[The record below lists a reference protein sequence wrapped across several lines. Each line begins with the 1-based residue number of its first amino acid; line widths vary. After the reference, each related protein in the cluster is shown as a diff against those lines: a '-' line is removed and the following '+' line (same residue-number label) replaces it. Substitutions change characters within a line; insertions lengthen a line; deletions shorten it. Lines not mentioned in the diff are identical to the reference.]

1 MREDFLHFLW
11 RTRQFDTT
19 HLTTTDGEP
28 IEILDFGNYN
38 ALDSGADFQN
48 VKLKIG
54 DWTWFGSVEMHVR
67 ASDWLAHGHQT
78 DAAFGSVILHVVF
91 ENDVEIP
98 RISNFRFQEIS
109 NSKFQG
115 IPNSKFQEI
124 PNSKFQ
130 DMSDADSEIWNLES
144 EINNSPKIPCLA
156 LKNRIPEGIF
166 KKYWAMLHNADWIPC
181 QSHIHQVSDLTK
193 NKWLERLAV
202 ERLERKSAAIQVAL
216 TQNKDDWEE
225 TFWQFTARYFG
236 SKVNAEPME
245 MLARSLPHRTLAKH
259 KNQLFQIEA
268 LLFGQAG
275 FLEKDFADDYL
286 IRLKKE
292 YQFLKNKHNLIQAV
306 PLAAWKYGRLR
317 PPSFPTIRLAQLAAL
332 IHRSLHLFS
341 KIIDN
346 QDISALPALFEV
358 EVSDYWHN
366 HFVFDTP
373 SVSSPKR
380 LGSDTIDVILIN
392 NIAPFLYLY
401 GKLRGDESLKDRSL
415 LVLEKVKPEKN
426 TLIDGWKTLGFTIPS
441 AADTQALIQ
450 LKTTYCDLKKCAAC
464 AIGNAILKA

>member
-11 RTRQFDTT
+11 RTRQFDVSN
-19 HLTTTDGEP
+19 LMTTDGES
-28 IEILDFGNYN
+28 IEILDFGSYN

-48 VKLKIG
+48 VKLRIG
-54 DWTWFGSVEMHVR
+54 DWTWFGSVEMHVK
-67 ASDWLAHGHQT
+67 SGDWLAHGHQH

-91 ENDVEIP
+91 ENDTEILRNAVYTEGSP
-98 RISNFRFQEIS
+98 SNLKIVKS
-109 NSKFQG
+109 V
-115 IPNSKFQEI
+115 
-124 PNSKFQ
+124 
-130 DMSDADSEIWNLES
+130 SE
-144 EINNSPKIPCLA
+144 SPKIPCLV

-166 KKYWAMLHNADWIPC
+166 KKYWAIMHNEHWIPC
-181 QSHIHQVSDLTK
+181 QFHFHQVSDLTK

-202 ERLERKSAAIQVAL
+202 ERLERKSKEIEVAL
-216 TQNKDDWEE
+216 ERNNDDWEE

-268 LLFGQAG
+268 LLFGQSG

-292 YQFLKNKHNLIQAV
+292 FLFLKTKHNLGKSV
-306 PLAAWKYGRLR
+306 PFAAWKFGRLR
-317 PPSFPTIRLAQLAAL
+317 PPSFPTIRLAQLSDL
-332 IHRSLHLFS
+332 IHKSLHLFS

-346 QDISALPALFEV
+346 QAVETLPKLFEV
-358 EVSDYWHN
+358 EVSDYWRD

-373 SVSSPKR
+373 SVSSPKK
-380 LGSDTIDVILIN
+380 LGSDAIDVLLIN
-392 NIAPFLYLY
+392 NIAPFLYTY

-415 LVLEKVKPEKN
+415 ILLEKVKSEKN
-426 TLIDGWKTLGFTIPS
+426 TIIDGWKELGFSAQS
-441 AADTQALIQ
+441 AADSQALIQ
-450 LKTTYCDLKKCAAC
+450 LKTTYCDVKKCAAC
-464 AIGNAILKA
+464 AIGNSILKG